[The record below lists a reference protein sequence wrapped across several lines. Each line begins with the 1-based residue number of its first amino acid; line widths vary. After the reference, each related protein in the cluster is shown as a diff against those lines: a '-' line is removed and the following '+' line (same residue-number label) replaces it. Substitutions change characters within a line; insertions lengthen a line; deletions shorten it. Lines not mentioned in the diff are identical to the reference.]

1 MYDWRLEAALV
12 VIGLSI
18 LLSFAQVS
26 QTGTVIGLVK
36 LPGGKPSSAARVVL
50 LPPKY
55 TELWNRQVQ
64 QRLDNYWETF
74 KPEFVANKEHFADYY
89 KLAHGESLRYVITAM
104 RRDLGDGATKYIK
117 DTAPTGEFQFGGIP
131 FGLYQLLV
139 QAMAPGADIIWS
151 RTVDVQTNVPIFV
164 DLDRPVS

>member
-1 MYDWRLEAALV
+1 LYDWRLEAALV

-18 LLSFAQVS
+18 LLGFAQVS

-36 LPGGKPSSAARVVL
+36 LPGGKPSPAARVVL

-55 TELWNRQVQ
+55 TEVWSRQVQ

-74 KPEFVANKEHFADYY
+74 KPEFAVNKEHFADYY
-89 KLAHGESLRYVITAM
+89 KLAHSESLRYVMTAM

-117 DTAPTGEFQFGGIP
+117 ETASTGEFQFGGIP
-131 FGLYQLLV
+131 FASYQLLV
-139 QAMAPGADIIWS
+139 QGMAAGEDIIWS